1 MKKKLLIII
10 SFFLF
15 NISFAQKFTESYIKD
30 ANKIGIEWWNQI
42 NKGEY
47 NLSYNK
53 LSDLLKVR
61 FSKDSWS
68 FQISMLMDEIGKI
81 KSRSVYES
89 YFQSELEGFDDGFYV
104 IVNYNVDY
112 TNTKDHTENIIL
124 KQDDNFEWKIFD
136 FNYTFKNI
144 E

>member
-68 FQISMLMDEIGKI
+68 VQISMLMDEIGKI

>member
-1 MKKKLLIII
+1 MKKKLLLII

-15 NISFAQKFTESYIKD
+15 NISFAQKFTDSYIKD
-30 ANKIGIEWWNQI
+30 ANKTGIEWWNQI

-53 LSDLLKVR
+53 LSDLLKGR

-68 FQISMLMDEIGKI
+68 FQISMLMKEIGKI

-89 YFQSELEGFDDGFYV
+89 FFQSELEGFEDGFYV

>member
-1 MKKKLLIII
+1 MKKKLLLII

-15 NISFAQKFTESYIKD
+15 NISFAQKFTDSYIKD
-30 ANKIGIEWWNQI
+30 ANKTWIEWWNQI

-53 LSDLLKVR
+53 LSDLLKGR

-68 FQISMLMDEIGKI
+68 FQISMLMKEIGKI

-89 YFQSELEGFDDGFYV
+89 FFQSELEGFEDGFYV

>member
-144 E
+144 K